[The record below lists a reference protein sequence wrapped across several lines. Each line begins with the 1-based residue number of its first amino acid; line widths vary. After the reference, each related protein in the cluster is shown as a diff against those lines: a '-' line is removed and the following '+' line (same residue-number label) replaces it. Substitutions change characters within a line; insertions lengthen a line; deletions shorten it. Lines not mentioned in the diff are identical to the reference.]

1 MPGFWSCI
9 SPQVVS
15 VMLLEATRSIH
26 GAWRIALLD
35 RDALLYFNLTIN
47 GFWRSFVA
55 LGIVLPLYLAFLIAG
70 HGKSPGPGLASGPV
84 PALEWYV
91 VLKMATFSTT
101 WLLFPLIM
109 VPISRLLD
117 LSATYVQYIIVWNWA
132 NVLAMAVVLPAVL
145 LFLSGV
151 LSGQLGAMI
160 PMAAQITMLFYGYMV
175 ARTGLLCKPVTA
187 VGIVALDFL
196 MTLLFNGLAS
206 RLL

>member
-1 MPGFWSCI
+1 
-9 SPQVVS
+9 
-15 VMLLEATRSIH
+15 MLLEAARSIH

-47 GFWRSFVA
+47 GFWRSFLAV
-55 LGIVLPLYLAFLIAG
+55 GIVLPLYLAFLVVS

-160 PMAAQITMLFYGYMV
+160 PMAAQIPMLFYGYMV